1 MFLFLSNFKKTI
13 YFDNSSTNQK
23 PKILFKSIIN
33 VLQKKNFNLNRGEYN
48 LLQKNLIFLKKIKI
62 IIKKIINSNFIEEII
77 FFYNS
82 TFSINFILL
91 NLKNFIKNNNEIL
104 ISNKEHNSVLIPLL
118 KIFKNKNIKI
128 IVFPIYKNK
137 ININI
142 FCNYI
147 NSNTYLFIN
156 NISSNNF
163 GYINKL
169 KKTIKI
175 CNYNN
180 IITIVDA
187 TQSISSININ
197 LKKNKIDFLFFS
209 FHKLYSLTGVSILY
223 CKIFFLSKLNPILTG
238 GGSLYYNGNKFIFKN
253 FDEKFYFG
261 TQNIFSI
268 YSSYYSLKWFLS
280 NKKYIFFLN
289 FFIKKTI
296 FNIFNKK
303 KSNFSNIILLKNYNN
318 IFFNN
323 YLDINKIISR
333 CDNLCNFLKKMFINK
348 NKNCRLSYNFF
359 NTIKEILK
367 IKFLIFFFNFKII
380 NN

>member
-1 MFLFLSNFKKTI
+1 MFLFLSNFKKII
-13 YFDNSSTNQK
+13 YFDSSSTNQK

-33 VLQKKNFNLNRGEYN
+33 ILQKKNFNLNRGEYN
-48 LLQKNLIFLKKIKI
+48 LLQKNLFFFKKIKK

-77 FFYNS
+77 LFYNS
-82 TFSINFILL
+82 TFSINFIIL
-91 NLKNFIKNNNEIL
+91 NLINFIITNDEIL

-118 KIFKNKNIKI
+118 KIFKNKNLKLI
-128 IVFPIYKNK
+128 IFPNYKNK
-137 ININI
+137 IYINI
-142 FCNYI
+142 FCNYLNKSTKI
-147 NSNTYLFIN
+147 FIN

-163 GYINKL
+163 GYINKIN
-169 KKTIKI
+169 KIITI

-180 IITIVDA
+180 IITVVDA
-187 TQSISSININ
+187 TQSISNININ
-197 LKKNKIDFLFFS
+197 LKKTKIDFCFFS
-209 FHKLYSLTGVSILY
+209 LHKLYSLTGVSVLY
-223 CKIFFLSKLNPILTG
+223 CKIFFLSKINPILTG
-238 GGSLYYNGNKFIFKN
+238 GGSLYYNENKFIFKN

-289 FFIKKTI
+289 FYIKKTI

-303 KSNFSNIILLKNYNN
+303 KTNFSNIILLKNYN
-318 IFFNN
+318 IIFNN

-359 NTIKEILK
+359 NKIKEIFK

>member
-147 NSNTYLFIN
+147 NNNTYLFIN

>member
-1 MFLFLSNFKKTI
+1 MFLFLSNFKKII

-23 PKILFKSIIN
+23 PKILFKSVIN
-33 VLQKKNFNLNRGEYN
+33 ILQKKNFNLNRGEYN
-48 LLQKNLIFLKKIKI
+48 LLQKNTIFFKKIKI
-62 IIKKIINSNFIEEII
+62 MIKKIINSSFIEEII
-77 FFYNS
+77 LFYNS

-91 NLKNFIKNNNEIL
+91 NLKNFIKVNNEIL
-104 ISNKEHNSVLIPLL
+104 ISNKEHNSVLIPIL
-118 KIFKNKNIKI
+118 KIFKNKNIKLI
-128 IVFPIYKNK
+128 IFPIYKNK

-147 NSNTYLFIN
+147 KKNTFLFIN
-156 NISSNNF
+156 NVSSNNF

-169 KKTIKI
+169 KKIIKV

-180 IITIVDA
+180 IITILDA
-187 TQSISSININ
+187 TQSISNININ
-197 LKKNKIDFLFFS
+197 VKKNKIDFLFFS
-209 FHKLYSLTGVSILY
+209 FHKLYSLTGVSVLY

-238 GGSLYYNGNKFIFKN
+238 GGSLYYNENKFVFKN

-268 YSSYYSLKWFLS
+268 YSSYYSLKWYFS

-289 FFIKKTI
+289 FFIKKTVFRI
-296 FNIFNKK
+296 FSKK
-303 KSNFSNIILLKNYNN
+303 KSNFSNIILLKSYSS
-318 IFFNN
+318 IFFSN
-323 YLDINKIISR
+323 YLDNNKIISR

-359 NTIKEILK
+359 NKIKEILK

>member
-1 MFLFLSNFKKTI
+1 MFLFLSNFKKII
-13 YFDNSSTNQK
+13 YFDSSSTNQK

-33 VLQKKNFNLNRGEYN
+33 ILQKKNFNLNRGEYN
-48 LLQKNLIFLKKIKI
+48 LLQKNFFFFKK
-62 IIKKIINSNFIEEII
+62 IKKIIKIILNSSFIEEII
-77 FFYNS
+77 LFYNS

-91 NLKNFIKNNNEIL
+91 NLINFIKINNEIL
-104 ISNKEHNSVLIPLL
+104 ISNKEHNSILIPLL
-118 KIFKNKNIKI
+118 KIL
-128 IVFPIYKNK
+128 KNK
-137 ININI
+137 INKIVIFPNFKNKIIINI
-142 FCNYI
+142 FCNYL
-147 NSNTYLFIN
+147 NKNTFLYIN
-156 NISSNNF
+156 NISSNNY
-163 GYINKL
+163 GYINKY
-169 KKTIKI
+169 KKIIKI
-175 CNYNN
+175 CNFNN
-180 IITIVDA
+180 IISIIDA
-187 TQSISSININ
+187 TQSISSIEIN
-197 LKKNKIDFLFFS
+197 LKKSKIDFLFFS

-223 CKIFFLSKLNPILTG
+223 CKINFLSKLNPILTG
-238 GGSLYYNGNKFIFKN
+238 GGSLYYNNKKFIFKN

-303 KSNFSNIILLKNYNN
+303 KNNFSNIILLKFKNN
-318 IFFNN
+318 VFLSN
-323 YLDINKIISR
+323 YLDTNKIISR

-348 NKNCRLSYNFF
+348 KNNCRLSYNFF
-359 NTIKEILK
+359 NKIKEILK

>member
-1 MFLFLSNFKKTI
+1 MFLFLSNFKKII

-23 PKILFKSIIN
+23 PKILFKSVIN
-33 VLQKKNFNLNRGEYN
+33 ILQKKNFNLNRGEYN
-48 LLQKNLIFLKKIKI
+48 LLQKNFFFLKKIKN
-62 IIKKIINSNFIEEII
+62 IIKKIISSNFIEEII
-77 FFYNS
+77 LFYNS

-91 NLKNFIKNNNEIL
+91 NLKNFIKTNNEII
-104 ISNKEHNSVLIPLL
+104 ISNKEHNSILIPLL

-128 IVFPIYKNK
+128 IIFPIYKNK

-147 NSNTYLFIN
+147 NEKTYLHVN

-169 KKTIKI
+169 KKIIKI

-180 IITIVDA
+180 IITIVDS
-187 TQSISSININ
+187 TQSISNININ
-197 LKKNKIDFLFFS
+197 LRKNKIDFCFFS
-209 FHKLYSLTGVSILY
+209 FHKIYSLTGVSVLY
-223 CKIFFLSKLNPILTG
+223 CKIFFLPKLNPILTG
-238 GGSLYYNGNKFIFKN
+238 GGSLYYNENKFIFKN

-261 TQNIFSI
+261 TQNFFSI

-280 NKKYIFFLN
+280 NKKYIFFIN

-303 KSNFSNIILLKNYNN
+303 KSNFSNIILLKNNN
-318 IFFNN
+318 NTLFNN
-323 YLDINKIISR
+323 YLDINKIILR

-348 NKNCRLSYNFF
+348 NKNCRISYNFF
-359 NTIKEILK
+359 NKIKEILK

>member
-1 MFLFLSNFKKTI
+1 MFFFLSNFKKII

-33 VLQKKNFNLNRGEYN
+33 VLQKKNFNLNRGEYSI
-48 LLQKNLIFLKKIKI
+48 LQKTSIFLKKIKN
-62 IIKKIINSNFIEEII
+62 IIKKIINSNFVEEII
-77 FFYNS
+77 LFYNS
-82 TFSINFILL
+82 TFSINFVLL
-91 NLKNFIKNNNEIL
+91 NLKNFIKINNEIL
-104 ISNKEHNSVLIPLL
+104 ISNKEHNSVLVPLL
-118 KIFKNKNIKI
+118 KIFKNKKVKL

-147 NSNTYLFIN
+147 NKNTNIYIN

-169 KKTIKI
+169 KKIIKI

-180 IITIVDA
+180 IISIIDA
-187 TQSISSININ
+187 TQSISNININ
-197 LKKNKIDFLFFS
+197 LKKNKIDFFFFS
-209 FHKLYSLTGVSILY
+209 LHKLYSLTGVSVLY
-223 CKIFFLSKLNPILTG
+223 CRIFFLSKLNPILTG
-238 GGSLYYNGNKFIFKN
+238 GGSLYYNENKFIFKN

-261 TQNIFSI
+261 TQNIISI

-280 NKKYIFFLN
+280 NKKFIFFIN

-303 KSNFSNIILLKNYNN
+303 KSNFSNIILLKSYSN

-359 NTIKEILK
+359 NKIKEFLK

>member
-1 MFLFLSNFKKTI
+1 MFLFLSNFKKII
-13 YFDNSSTNQK
+13 YLDNSSTNQK

-33 VLQKKNFNLNRGEYN
+33 ILQKKNFNLNRGEYN
-48 LLQKNLIFLKKIKI
+48 LLQKNFFFFKKIKK
-62 IIKKIINSNFIEEII
+62 IIKKIIKSNFIEEII
-77 FFYNS
+77 FFNNS
-82 TFSINFILL
+82 TFSINFIIL
-91 NLKNFIKNNNEIL
+91 NLLNFIKINNEIL
-104 ISNKEHNSVLIPLL
+104 ISNKEHNSILLPLL
-118 KIFKNKNIKI
+118 KIFKNKNIKLI
-128 IVFPIYKNK
+128 IFPNYKNN

-142 FCNYI
+142 FCNYF
-147 NSNTYLFIN
+147 NKYTLMYIN
-156 NISSNNF
+156 NVSSNNF

-169 KKTIKI
+169 KKIIKI
-175 CNYNN
+175 CNFNN
-180 IITIVDA
+180 IITVIDA
-187 TQSISSININ
+187 TQSISNININ

-209 FHKLYSLTGVSILY
+209 FHKLYSLTGVSVLY

-238 GGSLYYNGNKFIFKN
+238 GGSLYYNENKFIFKN

-280 NKKYIFFLN
+280 NKKFIFFLN
-289 FFIKKTI
+289 FYIKKSI
-296 FNIFNKK
+296 FKIFNKK
-303 KSNFSNIILLKNYNN
+303 KNNFSNIILLKNYN
-318 IFFNN
+318 IIFNN
-323 YLDINKIISR
+323 YLDINKILSR

-359 NTIKEILK
+359 NKIKEIFK